1 MSTHMINLHASSDA
15 SSFLHGHSNQYDLP
29 VPLSEEG
36 GGDCYPTDEN
46 ETGP

>member
-1 MSTHMINLHASSDA
+1 MSTHSMTFHTTGSTH
-15 SSFLHGHSNQYDLP
+15 HGRSNHYDLP
-29 VPLSEEG
+29 MPLSEECEG